1 MPTKKPIITAVRCV
15 ISLGLGYWY
24 GLPKAGA
31 ALGEPFAAGQ
41 QKILLPCRLA
51 GLKGGGNVM
60 GLTGRLLVRARGS
73 CGRPNSPL
81 VGAGLTCFGIFVNF
95 VMDAIQHKLHVFAQ

>member
-1 MPTKKPIITAVRCV
+1 MQKKPAIIIAVLCV

-24 GLPKAGA
+24 GLPKADA

-60 GLTGRLLVRARGS
+60 EHVTYWLLVRARGS

-95 VMDAIQHKLHVFAQ
+95 VMDAI